1 MNRADFIHLVR
12 LSEHDSADNSAAY
25 RRSVM
30 RFAPLGYAWVRGC
43 LLLGGGLLS

>member
-1 MNRADFIHLVR
+1 MNRADFLHLVR
-12 LSEHDSADNSAAY
+12 LSGYDSAAY

-30 RFAPLGYAWVRGC
+30 RLAALGYARVPGC

>member
-1 MNRADFIHLVR
+1 MNRADFLHLGR
-12 LSEHDSADNSAAY
+12 MSGYDSADNSAAY

-30 RFAPLGYAWVRGC
+30 RFAALGYARVPGC